1 MTKLTQLDRGEI
13 LRYLG
18 WKGSQ
23 IPPSLEE
30 TLQRCMQE
38 ALEAAAP
45 AFFFLRS
52 PVRHTPQGELLERF
66 PLLLP
71 GKDIAAHLAHSQ
83 EAFLLCATI
92 GLPIERLIRTR
103 LLTAPE
109 EGVILDACATQA
121 IEQTADLAEA
131 EVEALCRAEGH
142 GITWRYSP
150 GYGDLPLAV
159 QGDLIRLTDA
169 PRKIGL
175 SVNDSL
181 LMTPGKSV
189 TAILGVTPLPQ
200 GSAQKERS
208 DKCSRCP
215 NREQCAFR
223 KRGITC

>member
-1 MTKLTQLDRGEI
+1 MTKLTQLNRGEI

-159 QGDLIRLTDA
+159 QPGFLTFVDAGRLLGIT
-169 PRKIGL
+169 L
-175 SVNDSL
+175 SESL
-181 LMTPGKSV
+181 FMNPSKSV
-189 TAILGVTPLPQ
+189 TAIIGI
-200 GSAQKERS
+200 
-208 DKCSRCP
+208 
-215 NREQCAFR
+215 
-223 KRGITC
+223 RGEAETVGRTQPSPI